1 MYNFFNWFNLLFGI
15 PQSYKS
21 RALKYESEETIEDA
35 FRKDIK
41 ALEQDAEKIWG
52 KRF

>member
-21 RALKYESEETIEDA
+21 RALKYDNCDSVEDA

-41 ALEQDAEKIWG
+41 ALEQDAQKIWG
-52 KRF
+52 RRK